1 MTAFHR
7 SQLAQDFLRQFEAA
21 DQALAAQLV
30 GHLRLVSQEEL
41 AASLRA
47 LILERARAG
56 EGPIG
61 LYAEREIRRTA
72 GRPHRLF
79 EQPLR
84 GIRRAVGNG
93 PLAVSPIRRYD
104 QDVGSEGPIAQ
115 VISQLVRQHRTLFLS
130 HPGPDQIRAKRVRR
144 FFVVTDLVGSGDRAW
159 KYVESAW
166 RVRSVRSWWSLG
178 YLKFEVIAFSATEQG
193 IARVESHNAR
203 PEVHYQLPCP
213 TIHSTFNE
221 DVAAAVSELC
231 VNYDPVAR
239 SPVDSLGHQGTGA
252 LLVFANGAPNNVPR
266 MLYAV
271 GARARRWVP
280 LFPRRVAA
288 DVPGEHFGPRY
299 TPEEIERRLTQMRQC
314 VLASSP
320 ALHRAPLSTQQY
332 LLVLAAL
339 MRAPRTVE
347 SIARR
352 SGLTL
357 MEVRKLGA
365 QLRLLQWITEEWRPT
380 DAGMRQ
386 LEHARNL
393 ARQLHR
399 RVRTAQPKEKPE
411 YYPQSLRAPVPPI

>member
-1 MTAFHR
+1 MTTFHR
-7 SQLAQDFLRQFEAA
+7 SQVAQDFIRQFEAA
-21 DQALAAQLV
+21 DQAVATQLV
-30 GHLRLVSQEEL
+30 KNLRLVSHEEL
-41 AASLRA
+41 SARLRE
-47 LILERARAG
+47 LILKRARAG

-79 EQPLR
+79 EQPNR
-84 GIRRAVGNG
+84 GVRRAVGNG
-93 PLAVSPIRRYD
+93 PLAVSPVRRYD

-115 VISQLVRQHRTLFLS
+115 VISQLVRQHRNLFIS

-159 KYVESAW
+159 KYIESAW

-178 YLKFEVIAFSATEQG
+178 YLQFEVIAFSATEQG
-193 IARVESHNAR
+193 ISRVESHNAG
-203 PEVHYQLPCP
+203 PTVHYQLPCP
-213 TIHSTFNE
+213 TIQSTFNE
-221 DVAAAVSELC
+221 EVAADISQLC

-266 MLYAV
+266 LLFAS
-271 GARARRWVP
+271 GRRARRWVP
-280 LFPRRVAA
+280 LFPGRVAA
-288 DVPGEHFGPRY
+288 DVSGEHFGPRY
-299 TPEEIERRLTQMRQC
+299 TPEDIERRLNQMRQR

-320 ALHRAPLSTQQY
+320 ALRRAPASTQQY

-357 MEVRKLGA
+357 MEVEKLGA
-365 QLRLLQWITEEWRPT
+365 QLRRLRWITEAWRPT
-380 DAGMRQ
+380 DAGMQQ
-386 LEHARNL
+386 LEHARNV
-393 ARQLHR
+393 ARRLQR
-399 RVRTAQPKEKPE
+399 RRGVAEPQDKPE